1 MVWLIVS
8 GALFMIGLG
17 GKYICDHYRWKRYI
31 ICGKGLWISRK
42 KKVIWINHLP
52 HWYQENC
59 YG

>member
-52 HWYQENC
+52 HWY
-59 YG
+59 